1 MPRTAAGRK
10 AKPMRNLLSVLPLAL
25 FVAGCGVMEP
35 KLPEAEPG
43 IPAEW
48 PLPPETPEA
57 ATTGAGE
64 APPPSTAATDAALV
78 SETGWREFFADPA
91 LERLIGL
98 ALENNRDLRV
108 AILNVDRAQALYR
121 IQRADRVPSLDAT
134 ATMARSGGGVF
145 VASQAY
151 TVELGVTAYEL
162 DLFGRVRN
170 LSEAQLRNYL
180 AQEEAA
186 RSTQLTL
193 IAEVAS
199 AWLTLEAD
207 RELQRIAEAALRNR
221 EEELRLTER
230 RFELG
235 AASRLEVNQATIELE
250 TARADLWQFAGQVA
264 QDINALTLLTGAPI
278 DRQLLAGPFDLQ
290 VTGLEALPPGTPSE
304 VLLRRPDVISSE
316 YLLRAANANVGAAR
330 AAFFP
335 SITLTGA
342 VGIASDELSNL
353 FDGGTDIWS
362 FVPQINLPIFQ
373 GGRLRGNLD
382 ASAAERDIALAEY
395 ERAIQAAFRETA
407 DALALSRTLAEQRA
421 SREALLA
428 AAENADDLSKR
439 RYEAGADSYLV
450 LLDAQ
455 RTLYAAQQALVTTV
469 LAQQVNRVTLYKAL
483 GGGWQES

>member
-1 MPRTAAGRK
+1 MHEHSFPMP
-10 AKPMRNLLSVLPLAL
+10 LVSLPLVL
-25 FVAGCGVMEP
+25 LLAGCGMLEP
-35 KLPEAEPG
+35 KLPEAEPA

-48 PLPPETPEA
+48 PLPPATPEA
-57 ATTGAGE
+57 ADTAAGE
-64 APPPSTAATDAALV
+64 RASGPAEATPAA
-78 SETGWREFFADPA
+78 EIGWREFFSSPE
-91 LERLIGL
+91 LEQLIEL
-98 ALENNRDLRV
+98 ALDNNRDLRAAV
-108 AILNVDRAQALYR
+108 LNVDRAQALYR

-134 ATMARSGGGVF
+134 GTMARSGGGVF

-151 TVELGVTAYEL
+151 TVELGVAAYEL

-170 LSEAQLRNYL
+170 LSEAQLRAYL

-186 RSTQLTL
+186 RSAQLTL

-199 AWLTLEAD
+199 AWLTLQAD
-207 RELQRIAEAALRNR
+207 RELQRIAEAALANR
-221 EEELRLTER
+221 EEELALTER

-264 QDINALTLLTGAPI
+264 RDMNALRLLAGAPI
-278 DRQLLAGPFDLQ
+278 GPELLSAPFEPA
-290 VTGLEALPPGTPSE
+290 VSGLDALPPGTPSE
-304 VLLRRPDVISSE
+304 VLLRRPDVMEAE
-316 YLLRAANANVGAAR
+316 YTLRAANANVGAAR

-335 SITLTGA
+335 SITLTGS
-342 VGIASDELSNL
+342 VGTASDELSDL
-353 FDGGTDIWS
+353 FESGTDVWS
-362 FVPQINLPIFQ
+362 FVPQVNLPIFQ

-382 ASAAERDIALAEY
+382 VSKADRDIALAGY
-395 ERAIQAAFRETA
+395 ERSIQAAFREVA
-407 DALALSRTLAEQRA
+407 DALALTRTLAEQRA

-455 RTLYAAQQALVTTV
+455 RTLYAAQQTLVTTQ
-469 LAQQVNRVTLYKAL
+469 LAEQINRVTLYKAL
-483 GGGWQES
+483 GGGWHGS